1 MRKLLKLMLASAIV
15 LGLSSTAVFAGNA
28 VKGQKLMIKKLKEPC
43 GMDGAKMA
51 GQHTQ
56 DEWESIQDS
65 GKLAEEIQNICG
77 GKAPAGALKDKF
89 MDHYYEFFYKYASD
103 SGNVPSC

>member
-1 MRKLLKLMLASAIV
+1 MNKLLKTI
-15 LGLSSTAVFAGNA
+15 LSSTIVLSLTSNAAFAGNA

-43 GMDGAKMA
+43 GMDGAKMS
-51 GQHTQ
+51 GSHTQ
-56 DEWESIQDS
+56 DEWEAIMDE
-65 GKLAEEIQNICG
+65 GKLAQEIQKICG
-77 GKAPAGALKDKF
+77 GKAPDSALKEKF

>member
-15 LGLSSTAVFAGNA
+15 LGLSSTAAFAGNA
-28 VKGQKLMIKKLKEPC
+28 VKGQKLFIKKLKEPC
-43 GMDGAKMA
+43 GFTGAVMA
-51 GQHTQ
+51 GKHTQ
-56 DEWESIQDS
+56 DEWESIMDA
-65 GKLAEEIQNICG
+65 GKLAEEIKTICPSAG
-77 GKAPAGALKDKF
+77 DGALKDRF